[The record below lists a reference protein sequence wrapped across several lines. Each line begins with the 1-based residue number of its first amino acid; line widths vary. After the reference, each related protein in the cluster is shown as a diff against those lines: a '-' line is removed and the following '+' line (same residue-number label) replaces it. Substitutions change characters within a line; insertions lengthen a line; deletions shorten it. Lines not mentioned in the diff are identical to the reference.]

1 MKLGIFIAVLV
12 CAVTPALA
20 DSSARIESY
29 RKAYGESADP
39 HLLVLI
45 ANEYRDAGAA
55 RDAVAYY
62 CSYIFTA
69 PTGDD
74 ADLASEQL
82 HALRPETDNDHDACK
97 AAQPVAKARVIEIV
111 LPVPVVPA
119 PITKREVAGIAT
131 MALAAVAVGFALY
144 EGDQVSSDNRQLDA
158 LDPTQMHPAST
169 ANLEARAAMHQSRE
183 MWALAGGGLALVTGG
198 VLYLTGR
205 HDRHKAEAA
214 VLAPTL
220 TKGGAGLTLGG
231 AF

>member
-1 MKLGIFIAVLV
+1 MKLGIFMALV

-39 HLLVLI
+39 HLLVQI

-69 PTGDD
+69 PSGDD
-74 ADLASEQL
+74 ADFASAQL

-97 AAQPVAKARVIEIV
+97 TAQPVAKARVIEIV

-119 PITKREVAGIAT
+119 PITKREIAGIAT
-131 MALAAVAVGFALY
+131 MALAAAAVGFALY
-144 EGDQVSSDNRQLDA
+144 EGEQVASDNRQLDA
-158 LDPTQMHPAST
+158 LDPSQSHPAST
-169 ANLEARAAMHQSRE
+169 ASLEARAAMHQSRE
-183 MWALAGGGLALVTGG
+183 MWALAGSGLALVTGG

-214 VLAPTL
+214 VLAPTVSRS
-220 TKGGAGLTLGG
+220 GAGMTLSGS
-231 AF
+231 F